1 MQPYRPH
8 YDIRQLELP
17 SDQDRYSCQ
26 ASYQDFQ
33 PSGAE
38 DKPFHRSGDLVPQ
51 VVPQIGPGVALR
63 HWTQGPGWDHVWVRD
78 SGMGWGWDWCE
89 EGWVGSSGLPLAI
102 DGRWSSPSGIDPAC
116 NSVQCPAVRRWA
128 PPQMYINVSNAP
140 AGAHTS
146 CHRCQ
151 QTVTAYASSL
161 DHP

>member
-1 MQPYRPH
+1 MAQMQPYRPH

-63 HWTQGPGWDHVWVRD
+63 HWTQGPGWDCVWVRD

-89 EGWVGSSGLPLAI
+89 EGWVGSSGLPLAMMD
-102 DGRWSSPSGIDPAC
+102 DGRHPPESIRHATQY
-116 NSVQCPAVRRWA
+116 NVQQC
-128 PPQMYINVSNAP
+128 
-140 AGAHTS
+140 AGGRPHK
-146 CHRCQ
+146 CI
-151 QTVTAYASSL
+151 
-161 DHP
+161 